1 MIEVEGSRSFD
12 VTSDVLW
19 AVVAD
24 PARLANWVPTMWRAE
39 PAGTEEVHLE
49 GESHGHRYSLDS
61 QLRIDQDHRSL
72 HWGAEGDQG
81 YRGWLQLAGLPSGSE
96 VRIHISVPGDGL
108 TSPAEAAVAEIQ
120 QGLEE
125 TFDRLAGLIRTLPA
139 SRNGLGPYRL
149 ATGPAAQR
157 PEIAGRPQHAVQRAT
172 SRNWACVEH
181 ARV

>member
-12 VTSDVLW
+12 VTSDALW

-24 PARLANWVPTMWRAE
+24 PARLATWVPTMWRAE

-72 HWGAEGDQG
+72 HWGAEGDEG

-139 SRNGLGPYRL
+139 SRNGLGALTGWPQARL
-149 ATGPAAQR
+149 RRVRGEAGPAQR
-157 PEIAGRPQHAVQRAT
+157 RRSPGAAARSPAGYKP
-172 SRNWACVEH
+172 
-181 ARV
+181 